1 MKSLTVLLC
10 LILPASA
17 EPTADE
23 KARAVTLNHDGI
35 TAYAAS
41 RYAQATPQ
49 FQEAAKLDPT
59 VEAYV
64 LNLAKSLQGE
74 GRFAEGKML
83 LETRLPDFPLPDDQ
97 KELRTELADTQFFWG
112 DSLLTRR
119 DTEGALPHFQ
129 AALAIDRDVRP
140 GDAAFD
146 LDKLAFAVTSEGKAA
161 FDAGKYA
168 DAVPLFQQ
176 AAAFAPG
183 TLAYATNLAAALRSS
198 GRLEEA
204 QVVLAAAQPKF
215 LRPDDHNSLLIALA
229 DVYFDRAQEFVKQD
243 KLAEAVPL
251 FQQAAEIDRTHRPKE
266 GFCSRNGKN
275 RTLSVLGHP

>member
-1 MKSLTVLLC
+1 MKLLLILLC
-10 LILPASA
+10 LLCLTQQASA

-119 DTEGALPHFQ
+119 DMEGALPHFQ

-140 GDAAFD
+140 GDAVFD
-146 LDKLAFAVTSEGKAA
+146 LDKLA
-161 FDAGKYA
+161 YA
-168 DAVPLFQQ
+168 YNEMSQFENAISYYEQ
-176 AAAFAPG
+176 A
-183 TLAYATNLAAALRSS
+183 L
-198 GRLEEA
+198 
-204 QVVLAAAQPKF
+204 VVL
-215 LRPDDHNSLLIALA
+215 R
-229 DVYFDRAQEFVKQD
+229 EF
-243 KLAEAVPL
+243 
-251 FQQAAEIDRTHRPKE
+251 
-266 GFCSRNGKN
+266 KN
-275 RTLSVLGHP
+275 P